1 MRTLLFLVSASLFAG
16 CNADGSFGTGGDIAA
31 SAGDGSSG
39 QTLFES
45 YCSGCH
51 GSDASGGSGP
61 NLRGISDSNGVVD
74 TILYGEDSMPG
85 FSGTLSDAEISDIL
99 AWLGSLSGGAG
110 GGGGGGEGGEGGEEG
125 EDD

>member
-1 MRTLLFLVSASLFAG
+1 MRTLHFLAPVALLAA
-16 CNADGSFGTGGDIAA
+16 CNPDGSFGQGGDIAA

-39 QTLFES
+39 QALFAS
-45 YCSGCH
+45 YCSSCH
-51 GSDASGGSGP
+51 GSDASGGAGP
-61 NLRGISDSNGVVD
+61 DIRGVSDSNGVID

-99 AWLGSLSGGAG
+99 AWLGSLAGG
-110 GGGGGGEGGEGGEEG
+110 GGGGGGEGGEGGEG